1 MSDAEKSAAKAR
13 FIIGVDIGGTFTDGV
28 LLDQVTGSLWS
39 TKVLTSERHEDA
51 ALAAIRELCGAS
63 GATLAGVSMLAHATT
78 LASNTV
84 ILRRGAKVGLLTN
97 KGFEDILYL
106 AREGRYDTYNL
117 RLAFVD
123 PLVERSLC
131 RGVTGRLLVDG
142 TEFVALETGEVEEAA
157 SDWAAAGV
165 EAVAVCFLH
174 SYVDGAHEVAARA
187 TAQGVLGEAVA
198 VSLSSEVSPE
208 AREYERCCTTVL
220 NAYLQPV
227 IGSYQERLR
236 AGLSREGYRQEMY
249 VMLSSGG
256 VTTVE
261 TACRFPVRM
270 LESGPVAGVFAA
282 AHVARTLGGM
292 DAVGL
297 DVGGTTAKISFIAGG
312 RPARTGSQEVCRTD
326 RFSKGSGL
334 PVQLP
339 SIDLLEIG
347 AGGGSIATVDAMGF
361 IQVGP
366 DSAEARPGPVCYGLG
381 GTEPTVTDA
390 AAVLGY
396 IDPEGFAGGSF
407 KLDVEAA
414 RTALAALGAQV
425 DLGAEDTAAAV
436 LDVIN
441 ESMAQALRVHLAERG
456 QEAGRLVLVASGGGG
471 PMHGVEV
478 ARKVGVPEVVIPRRP
493 GVLSAIGLLLTP
505 PAIELAQSFVTR
517 LDDHTDWP
525 TLNRLLADLRA
536 RAAAL
541 LKGTGVQEDEAYVEW
556 AAELRWI
563 GQTHTFRVSLQP
575 PPYDAHSVPTIVEA
589 FDQEA
594 LRLHGA
600 TLQRTVV
607 EAVVWRVSV
616 TGPDVSVP
624 SEPISGGE
632 PSVRRA
638 PLYLAGSGWSEVDV
652 FDRDC
657 LGPAFGAWPALIAD
671 TSSTCAVGLS
681 DAFVV
686 DQQGNLRVTIGAGL

>member
-1 MSDAEKSAAKAR
+1 MSEAEKSAAKAR

-78 LASNTV
+78 LASNTI

-187 TAQGVLGEAVA
+187 AAEGVLGDAVA

-236 AGLSREGYRQEMY
+236 AGLSQEGYRQDMY

-261 TACRFPVRM
+261 TASRFPVRM

-282 AHVARTLGGM
+282 AACRADARRHGRRRPRRRWDDGKDSRSSREGARRVLAARRCAGPTAFQRAAACRSNCHRSICWRSGPEVARSRRWTRWASSRSARTL
-292 DAVGL
+292 L
-297 DVGGTTAKISFIAGG
+297 RPG
-312 RPARTGSQEVCRTD
+312 RGPSVTGS
-326 RFSKGSGL
+326 
-334 PVQLP
+334 
-339 SIDLLEIG
+339 
-347 AGGGSIATVDAMGF
+347 
-361 IQVGP
+361 
-366 DSAEARPGPVCYGLG
+366 
-381 GTEPTVTDA
+381 
-390 AAVLGY
+390 AVPNLQS
-396 IDPEGFAGGSF
+396 P
-407 KLDVEAA
+407 
-414 RTALAALGAQV
+414 
-425 DLGAEDTAAAV
+425 
-436 LDVIN
+436 
-441 ESMAQALRVHLAERG
+441 
-456 QEAGRLVLVASGGGG
+456 
-471 PMHGVEV
+471 
-478 ARKVGVPEVVIPRRP
+478 
-493 GVLSAIGLLLTP
+493 TP
-505 PAIELAQSFVTR
+505 PQCSATSTR
-517 LDDHTDWP
+517 
-525 TLNRLLADLRA
+525 RA
-536 RAAAL
+536 SPAVRSSSTS
-541 LKGTGVQEDEAYVEW
+541 KRPV
-556 AAELRWI
+556 LRWPPW
-563 GQTHTFRVSLQP
+563 GHTWTLAPRTQP
-575 PPYDAHSVPTIVEA
+575 PP
-589 FDQEA
+589 
-594 LRLHGA
+594 
-600 TLQRTVV
+600 
-607 EAVVWRVSV
+607 
-616 TGPDVSVP
+616 
-624 SEPISGGE
+624 
-632 PSVRRA
+632 
-638 PLYLAGSGWSEVDV
+638 
-652 FDRDC
+652 C
-657 LGPAFGAWPALIAD
+657 
-671 TSSTCAVGLS
+671 ST
-681 DAFVV
+681 
-686 DQQGNLRVTIGAGL
+686 